1 MSATP
6 TAATAD
12 RRLQIITLDD
22 ALAAT
27 HDETTGWYAEAI
39 NPSAVTDSRML
50 GETGSIVRARGA
62 VLTDDRGVEYL
73 DCLAGFG
80 SVNVGHNHPELLA
93 ALDRVAELPGFLQIW
108 PSAVTPALAVS
119 LLRVAPGELGKVFL
133 CNSGTEAIEAAIKL
147 VRGSTDRPGLLSTT
161 NSFHGKSMGALSV
174 SGRTVYQKPFGPLL
188 PGCERVP
195 YGDVKALEKALR
207 TKAFGGFFV
216 EPVQGEGGIVLPPD
230 GYLKAAERLC
240 HETGTLLVVD
250 EIQTGLGR
258 TGTLFGCDR
267 DDVAP
272 DILCLAKGLG
282 GGLVPIG
289 ACLAR
294 TEVWERVYGSR
305 ETAYLHTSTFGG
317 GSRACAVGLK
327 TLEILL
333 RDRLA
338 EHAERVGQRL
348 IARLQ
353 DIADRYPLIA
363 EVRGQGLLIGIEFA
377 VPRIGAGFAREYAGA
392 VAAALLRQEHNIIT
406 INTLNNPNVMRI
418 EPPLIVTDAQAD
430 RVADA
435 MEAVAR
441 QHRSVLGATARVG
454 MRSLRRRTTSGSA
467 R

>member
-1 MSATP
+1 MSATS
-6 TAATAD
+6 TASTD
-12 RRLQIITLDD
+12 RIQQQIITLDD

-27 HDETTGWYAEAI
+27 HGEVIDWYAEAI
-39 NPSAVTDSRML
+39 NPSAVADSRIL
-50 GETGSIVRARGA
+50 GETGNVVRAHGA

-80 SVNVGHNHPELLA
+80 SVNLGHNHPELLA
-93 ALDRVAELPGFLQIW
+93 AIDRVAELPGFLQIW
-108 PSAVTPALAVS
+108 PSAVTPALAMS

-161 NSFHGKSMGALSV
+161 NSFHGKSLGALSV
-174 SGRTVYQKPFGPLL
+174 SGRPVYQKPFGPLL

-195 YGDVKALEKALR
+195 FGDIAALEAALR

-216 EPVQGEGGIVLPPD
+216 EPIQGEGGIIVPPD

-258 TGTLFGCDR
+258 TGTLFACDR
-267 DDVAP
+267 EGVAP

-294 TEVWERVYGSR
+294 TDVWERVYGSR
-305 ETAYLHTSTFGG
+305 DKAYLHTSTFGG
-317 GSRACAVGLK
+317 GSRASAVGLK

-338 EHAERVGQRL
+338 EHADRVGGRL
-348 IARLQ
+348 ITRLRQ
-353 DIADRYPLIA
+353 LTERYPLISA
-363 EVRGQGLLIGIEFA
+363 VRGRGLLIGVEFA
-377 VPRIGAGFAREYAGA
+377 APRIAAGLAREYAGA

-418 EPPLIVTDAQAD
+418 EPPLILTDAQAD

-435 MEAVAR
+435 MESVAR
-441 QHRSVLGATARVG
+441 RHRSVLGATARIG
-454 MRSLRRRTTSGSA
+454 MRSLRRRSPSGSA

>member
-1 MSATP
+1 MST
-6 TAATAD
+6 TSTTD
-12 RRLQIITLDD
+12 RHPRQIITLDD
-22 ALAAT
+22 AMTATYDAAI
-27 HDETTGWYAEAI
+27 GWYAEAV
-39 NPSAVTDSRML
+39 NPSAVADTRLL
-50 GETGSIVRARGA
+50 GETGGIARARGA

-80 SVNVGHNHPELLA
+80 SVNLGHNHPELLA

-108 PSAVTPALAVS
+108 PSAVTPALAMS
-119 LLRVAPGELGKVFL
+119 LLRVTPGDLGKVFF
-133 CNSGTEAIEAAIKL
+133 CNSGTEAVEAAIKL
-147 VRGSTDRPGLLSTT
+147 VRGSTGRAGLLSTT

-195 YGDVKALEKALR
+195 FGDVDALEKALR
-207 TKAFGGFFV
+207 TKAFGGFIV
-216 EPVQGEGGIVLPPD
+216 EPVQGEGGIVLPPA

-240 HETGTLLVVD
+240 RDTGTLLVVD

-258 TGTLFGCDR
+258 TGTLFACDR
-267 DDVAP
+267 EGVTP

-294 TEVWERVYGSR
+294 TDVWERVYGSR
-305 ETAYLHTSTFGG
+305 ETAHLHTSTFGG

-333 RDRLA
+333 RDRLP
-338 EHAERVGQRL
+338 EHAERVGRRL

-353 DIADRYPLIA
+353 EIAERYPLIA
-363 EVRGQGLLIGIEFA
+363 EVRGQGLLIGVEFA
-377 VPRIGAGFAREYAGA
+377 APRIGAGFAREYAGA

-418 EPPLIVTDAQAD
+418 EPPLIFTEAQAD

-435 MEAVAR
+435 MEAVASR
-441 QHRSVLGATARVG
+441 HRSVLGATARIG
-454 MRSLRRRTTSGSA
+454 LRSLRRRSTPSA
-467 R
+467 AGT